1 MFTSVLHDIIIIFC
15 LLTIFYLETIPLTN
29 GTITLLSFANI
40 AYLVTTFL
48 KYVLTLIIYQIHHFG
63 FDIYN
68 EPKLRIIYPIIENAV
83 IFLLSFWIAII
94 SNLIKT
100 KFWTPCLLV
109 VNVINCICGLPL
121 CFIWKCFVFISLSFW
136 WSSYIMVR
144 IWYPIIWL
152 KVCCIS
158 FDLYTEKYRR
168 TEIHFIHQYKKLY
181 YQYFCIT

>member
-63 FDIYN
+63 YDICN
-68 EPKLRIIYPIIENAV
+68 KPKLRIT
-83 IFLLSFWIAII
+83 LSRSNYLISLCIAKI

-121 CFIWKCFVFISLSFW
+121 CFI
-136 WSSYIMVR
+136 
-144 IWYPIIWL
+144 
-152 KVCCIS
+152 
-158 FDLYTEKYRR
+158 
-168 TEIHFIHQYKKLY
+168 
-181 YQYFCIT
+181 

>member
-63 FDIYN
+63 YDICN
-68 EPKLRIIYPIIENAV
+68 KPKLRIICHIIENPVTFHLAS
-83 IFLLSFWIAII
+83 LCIAII

-109 VNVINCICGLPL
+109 VDVINCICGLPL
-121 CFIWKCFVFISLSFW
+121 CFI
-136 WSSYIMVR
+136 
-144 IWYPIIWL
+144 
-152 KVCCIS
+152 
-158 FDLYTEKYRR
+158 
-168 TEIHFIHQYKKLY
+168 
-181 YQYFCIT
+181 